1 MQKINQIIL
10 LFSTM
15 LIFNSCLNQQKG
27 DIQLVS
33 PEEMQELQKDR
44 SVQIVDV
51 RSAEAHA
58 LESIPNSQN
67 IDFNS
72 PNFDEEVSKLDK
84 NKPVLLYCGSGRTS
98 AKCSA
103 KLKDAGFIKIYELEG
118 GISRWKYEGFDLET
132 KS

>member
-44 SVQIVDV
+44 SVQMVDV

-58 LESIPNSQN
+58 IESIPNSQN

-84 NKPVLLYCGSGRTS
+84 NKPVLLYCGSGGTS

-103 KLKDAGFIKIYELEG
+103 KLKDAGFKKIYELEG

>member
-1 MQKINQIIL
+1 MKKSNQIIYLFML
-10 LFSTM
+10 LLVFT
-15 LIFNSCLNQQKG
+15 SCLNQHNG
-27 DIQLVS
+27 DVQFVS
-33 PEEMQELQKDR
+33 PEEMHELQKDK
-44 SVQIVDV
+44 SIQVVDV
-51 RSAEAHA
+51 RSAKAHA

-72 PNFDEEVSKLDK
+72 PSFDEEISKLDK

-103 KLKDAGFIKIYELEG
+103 KLKDAGFVKIYELEG
-118 GISRWKYEGFDLET
+118 GISRWKYDGFDIET